1 MELAQG
7 METAAQNSRELQ
19 QGPPKRGEEG
29 PVVTSEVNQ
38 VATTDTKLSCFRCG
52 KPGHQAAKCK
62 FKGAKCH
69 HCGKTGNIQAVCR
82 SKQKGVSGKDR
93 QAGQVRLVQEEEDSL
108 PLFVLHAHG
117 SAPPIRVSLAV
128 DGCPLDMEVDTGAAV
143 SIMLQTTFDEL
154 WPNRSKAPSTVRLQS
169 YSGEPISVVGSI
181 EVAVEYQEQ
190 SAELPLV
197 IVEGNGPTLLG
208 RNWLKHIRL
217 DWQGIHRLS
226 QPSLNSLLQKHET
239 VFQEGLGTLQGHEV
253 AIVVDPQA
261 APSFSKARPVPYAMR
276 SKVEAELEQLVEE
289 GTLEPVQF
297 SEWASPIVA
306 VVKSDKTSV

>member
-69 HCGKTGNIQAVCR
+69 HCGKTGHLQAVCR
-82 SKQKGVSGKDR
+82 SKQKWVSGKDR

-143 SIMLQTTFDEL
+143 SITSQTTFDEL
-154 WPNRSKAPSTVRLQS
+154 WPNRSLAPSTVRLQS

-190 SAELPLV
+190 SAELSLV

-208 RNWLKHIRL
+208 RNWLKHIRR

-226 QPSLNSLLQKHET
+226 QPSLKSLLQKHET
-239 VFQEGLGTLQGHEV
+239 VFQEGLGTLQGHKV
-253 AIVVDPQA
+253 PIVVDPQA
-261 APSFSKARPVPYAMR
+261 APSFSKARPIPYAMR
-276 SKVEAELEQLVEE
+276 SIRSKQNSS
-289 GTLEPVQF
+289 TL
-297 SEWASPIVA
+297 WRRAL
-306 VVKSDKTSV
+306 